1 MQISQAGMRRD
12 QESWNGRVKISEG
25 QGAWK
30 DSASEAGLSSLLCA
44 AQQAWSGH
52 GSGM

>member
-1 MQISQAGMRRD
+1 MQISQASMRRD
-12 QESWNGRVKISEG
+12 QESWNGWMKISKG

-30 DSASEAGLSSLLCA
+30 DSVSDAGLSLLLCA